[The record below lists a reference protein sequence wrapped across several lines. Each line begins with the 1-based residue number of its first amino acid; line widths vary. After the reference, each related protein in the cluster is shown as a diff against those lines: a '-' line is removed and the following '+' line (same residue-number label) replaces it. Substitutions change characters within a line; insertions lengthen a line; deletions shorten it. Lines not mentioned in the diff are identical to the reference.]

1 MNIDPANPLIIQSD
15 RAILLEVNNPRYGE
29 ARDALAVFAELEKSP
44 EHIHTYRITP
54 LSIWNACAAG
64 HAPDAIV
71 ETLLSFSKYPPPEHV
86 LTEVRDFASRYGRL
100 VLKAAD
106 DGSLRLIS
114 DDLALCEE
122 LVRHREA
129 AALLERTAPGSFRV
143 QPHLRGRLKQV
154 LIKFGYPVD
163 DQAGYCAGA
172 GLTLSLRKEMLS
184 DGRFAPRP
192 YQMDAAEVFCAA
204 GSGVVVLPCGA
215 GKTIVGMD
223 CIVRLQTSTLIL
235 ATNVTAVRQWID
247 EILDKTTLREDQI
260 GEYTGRRKEI
270 RPITV
275 TTYQILTHREHREAA
290 FRHLGLFDERD
301 WGLIIYDE
309 VHMLPAPIFQVTASI
324 QARRR
329 LGLTATLVRED
340 GREDDVFALIG
351 PKRYDVPW
359 KILEKQGWIA
369 KARCEE
375 IRITMDSELRMQYA
389 VAPKRAKFR
398 IASENPRKL
407 VLVRQL
413 LERHAGEKILI
424 LGMYVDQLKG
434 LAKELG
440 VPVLTGSTGQ
450 TRREAAFADFREG
463 RIPVLVCSKIANFS
477 VDLPD
482 AAVAIQVSGT
492 FGSRQEEAQ
501 RMGRILRPKK
511 GTNQA
516 HFYSLVSHDTT
527 EQEFAMNRQL
537 FLCEQG
543 YEYHITHDGEHS

>member
-1 MNIDPANPLIIQSD
+1 MNYDTSNPLIIQSD
-15 RAILLEVNNPRYGE
+15 RAILLEVDNPRYGE

-54 LSIWNACAAG
+54 LSVWNACAAG
-64 HAPDAIV
+64 HAAEAIV
-71 ETLLSFSKYPPPEHV
+71 EALVSFSKYPPPEHV
-86 LTEVRDFASRYGRL
+86 LTEVHDFALRYGRL
-100 VLKAAD
+100 VLESAD
-106 DGSLRLIS
+106 EGWLRLVS
-114 DDLALCEE
+114 EDLALCEE
-122 LVRHREA
+122 LVRHKDA
-129 AALLERTAPGSFRV
+129 AELLERTGPGCFRV
-143 QPHLRGRLKQV
+143 RPLFRGRLKQV

-163 DQAGYCAGA
+163 DRAGYCDGA
-172 GLTLSLRKEMLS
+172 GLELKLRQKMRSGGL
-184 DGRFAPRP
+184 FAPRR
-192 YQMDAAEVFCAA
+192 YQTDAAEAFCAA

-223 CIVRLQTSTLIL
+223 CINRRQASTLIL

-247 EILDKTTLREDQI
+247 EILDKTTIREDQI
-260 GEYTGRRKEI
+260 GEYSGRRKDI

-275 TTYQILTHREHREAA
+275 TTYQILTHRADRDAP
-290 FRHLGLFDERD
+290 FKHLGLFDERD
-301 WGLIIYDE
+301 WGLVIYDE

-340 GREDDVFALIG
+340 GHEDDVFALIG

-359 KILEKQGWIA
+359 KILEREGWIA

-375 IRITMDSELRMQYA
+375 IRVTMDSSLRMEYA
-389 VAPKRAKFR
+389 VASKRSKFR

-407 VLVRQL
+407 ELVQRL
-413 LERHAGEKILI
+413 LKRHAGERILI

-450 TRREAAFADFREG
+450 ARRDAVFDDFRAG
-463 RIPVLVCSKIANFS
+463 RSKVLVCSKIANFS

-501 RMGRILRPKK
+501 RLGRILRPKP
-511 GTNQA
+511 GANQA
-516 HFYSLVSHDTT
+516 HFYSLVSHETT

-543 YEYHITHDGEHS
+543 YEYHISHDGEL